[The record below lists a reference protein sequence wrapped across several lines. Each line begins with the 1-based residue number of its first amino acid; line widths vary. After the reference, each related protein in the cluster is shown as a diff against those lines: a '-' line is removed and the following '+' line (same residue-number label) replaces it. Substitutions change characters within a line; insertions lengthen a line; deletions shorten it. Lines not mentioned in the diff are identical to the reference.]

1 MQELQSKERSLQQR
15 ILEQEKKEKQLNREK
30 EEVQRKAERLEMLI
44 KRLSQQQSLDDAT
57 GEGEGEGEEQTDS
70 QAPPTTN
77 DESQQQEVSVP
88 RPPRLKP
95 FSIRGLIK
103 KLWND
108 RSGATKGRKV
118 EGPLPS
124 RVDTGKSK
132 VVRRLV
138 SSPDPSSRKQKRSMT
153 TSLATPDAPS
163 FSTLPAEKRA
173 SLPNVNQHRHDGA
186 IAMIRRHR
194 RLGSDDLKGEI
205 LCYKIKCCVDVVL
218 TTTTVLVIEIEI
230 MVYKY

>member
-44 KRLSQQQSLDDAT
+44 KRLSQQQSLD
-57 GEGEGEGEEQTDS
+57 EGEGEEQTDS
-70 QAPPTTN
+70 QVPPTTN
-77 DESQQQEVSVP
+77 NEPQTQEVSVP

-108 RSGATKGRKV
+108 RSGATKVRKV

-132 VVRRLV
+132 VTRRLM
-138 SSPDPSSRKQKRSMT
+138 SSPDPLSQQKFPATERREKRSMT

-173 SLPNVNQHRHDGA
+173 SLPNVNQHQHDGA

-205 LCYKIKCCVDVVL
+205 LCYKINVVC
-218 TTTTVLVIEIEI
+218 I
-230 MVYKY
+230 

>member
-1 MQELQSKERSLQQR
+1 MPLYGRLTCLNTLQELQSKERSLQQR

-44 KRLSQQQSLDDAT
+44 KQLSQQQSLDDA
-57 GEGEGEGEEQTDS
+57 GEEDGTDS
-70 QAPPTTN
+70 QQPQAPPTTTTTTTTN
-77 DESQQQEVSVP
+77 EQEVSVP

-108 RSGATKGRKV
+108 RSGGTKGRKV
-118 EGPLPS
+118 EGPLPN
-124 RVDTGKSK
+124 RVNTGKSK
-132 VVRRLV
+132 VTRRLM
-138 SSPDPSSRKQKRSMT
+138 SSPDPSLRQRLPTVERREKRSMT
-153 TSLATPDAPS
+153 TSLTTPDAPS

-173 SLPNVNQHRHDGA
+173 SLPNVNQHQHDGS

-194 RLGSDDLKGEI
+194 RLGSDDLKGKMFGTLFTRE
-205 LCYKIKCCVDVVL
+205 
-218 TTTTVLVIEIEI
+218 T
-230 MVYKY
+230 

>member
-1 MQELQSKERSLQQR
+1 MTIKHLQELQSKERSLQQR

-44 KRLSQQQSLDDAT
+44 KRLSQQQSLD
-57 GEGEGEGEEQTDS
+57 GGEEEEEETDS
-70 QAPPTTN
+70 QQQAPPTTVVN
-77 DESQQQEVSVP
+77 EKEVSVP

-118 EGPLPS
+118 EGPLPN

-132 VVRRLV
+132 VTRRLM
-138 SSPDPSSRKQKRSMT
+138 SSPDPSSRQRFTAVEGREKRSMT

-173 SLPNVNQHRHDGA
+173 SLPNVNQHQHDGA
-186 IAMIRRHR
+186 IAMLRRHR
-194 RLGSDDLKGEI
+194 RLGSDDV
-205 LCYKIKCCVDVVL
+205 KCKQIC
-218 TTTTVLVIEIEI
+218 
-230 MVYKY
+230 